1 MKDTIHI
8 TALVMVI
15 ASAAVIATVISIP
28 AASAALPATAAP
40 IPPGPASIENP
51 TTVSQAAIHT
61 AITKDTESE
70 KPFVAPPAPDEGS
83 LEVRMFR
90 LLNEKAATPVLDLI
104 MPIVT
109 DFRRSRIV
117 LLLVWAMLVL
127 FGGNRGRWAAL
138 MLIPLVAATD
148 QLSASV
154 IKPLVGRS
162 RPCEVLGSVHFWYG
176 PEGWITTPA
185 EVVRSYKSSFS
196 FPSSHATNITGA
208 TLFLGLAFRK
218 TLWPMLFT
226 AALVS
231 WSRVYIGVHW
241 TSDVIV
247 GMALGALLGWLA
259 WIAFK
264 RIYGSLDRKG
274 KGSGAGSD
282 DENGTD
288 GLLDD
293 PRRCGPE
300 EEVSDSV

>member
-1 MKDTIHI
+1 MNAII
-8 TALVMVI
+8 RLTALVI
-15 ASAAVIATVISIP
+15 IIGTAAAV
-28 AASAALPATAAP
+28 AAP
-40 IPPGPASIENP
+40 TPLGPASIEDS
-51 TTVSQAAIHT
+51 TTVPQAAVHT
-61 AITKDTESE
+61 AITTDSETEE
-70 KPFVAPPAPDEGS
+70 PFVAPPAPDEGS

-90 LLNEKAATPVLDLI
+90 LLNGRAANPVLDFI

-109 DFRRSRIV
+109 DFRRNRIV
-117 LLLVWAMLVL
+117 LLLVWAALVL

-162 RPCEVLGSVHFWYG
+162 RPCELLGGIHLWYG
-176 PEGWITTPA
+176 LEGWITTPA

-208 TLFLGLAFRK
+208 MLFLGLTFRK
-218 TLWPMLFT
+218 SLWPLLFV

-241 TSDVIV
+241 TSDIIV

-274 KGSGAGSD
+274 SSGGSD
-282 DENGTD
+282 NKNGTD
-288 GLLDD
+288 GFLDD
-293 PRRCGPE
+293 AGRGTPK

>member
-1 MKDTIHI
+1 MSAII
-8 TALVMVI
+8 RLTALVI
-15 ASAAVIATVISIP
+15 IIS
-28 AASAALPATAAP
+28 TAAA
-40 IPPGPASIENP
+40 ASIEDS
-51 TTVSQAAIHT
+51 TTVPQAAVHT
-61 AITKDTESE
+61 AIATDLQVEET
-70 KPFVAPPAPDEGS
+70 FVAPPAPDEGS
-83 LEVRMFR
+83 LEVRVFR
-90 LLNEKAATPVLDLI
+90 LLNEKAANPVLDFV

-109 DFRRSRIV
+109 DFKRSRIV
-117 LLLVWAMLVL
+117 LLLVWAALVL

-162 RPCEVLGSVHFWYG
+162 RPCELLGGIHLWYG
-176 PEGWITTPA
+176 LEGWITTPV

-208 TLFLGLAFRK
+208 MLFLGLAFRK
-218 TLWPMLFT
+218 TLWPLLFV

-241 TSDVIV
+241 TSDIIV

-259 WIAFK
+259 WIAFRK
-264 RIYGSLDRKG
+264 LYGSLGREG
-274 KGSGAGSD
+274 GGSD
-282 DENGTD
+282 NKDGTD
-288 GLLDD
+288 GFLDD
-293 PRRCGPE
+293 AGRGTPE

>member
-1 MKDTIHI
+1 MNDNIRI

-15 ASAAVIATVISIP
+15 TAAAVIAAVMAIP
-28 AASAALPATAAP
+28 AASTALPAAAP
-40 IPPGPASIENP
+40 PASIEDS
-51 TTVSQAAIHT
+51 TTVPQAVMHT
-61 AITKDTESE
+61 AITTDTESE

-83 LEVRMFR
+83 LEVRVFR
-90 LLNEKAATPVLDLI
+90 LLNSKAATPVLDVI
-104 MPIVT
+104 MPLVT
-109 DFRRSRIV
+109 DFRRNRIV
-117 LLLVWAMLVL
+117 LFVVWAMLVL

-162 RPCEVLGSVHFWYG
+162 RPCEVLGSVHMWYG

-185 EVVRSYKSSFS
+185 EVIRSYKSSFS

-208 TLFLGLAFRK
+208 MLFLGLTFRK
-218 TLWPMLFT
+218 VLWPMLFT
-226 AALVS
+226 AVLVS

-264 RIYGSLDRKG
+264 RIYSSLDRT
-274 KGSGAGSD
+274 GSGGGSD
-282 DENGTD
+282 DQDGTD

-293 PRRCGPE
+293 PGRSGPE
-300 EEVSDSV
+300 